1 MRQDFILDELLQ
13 TSKLQVYLLLNIDL
27 YLQEISL
34 KYFIIYSSDNF
45 IFMLSSTNEL
55 FSFLEYD
62 IELNYENKLIHAH

>member
-34 KYFIIYSSDNF
+34 KSFIIYSSDNF

>member
-13 TSKLQVYLLLNIDL
+13 TSKLQVYLHSNIDL

-34 KYFIIYSSDNF
+34 KSFIIYFSDNF

-62 IELNYENKLIHAH
+62 IELNYENKLIHAQ

>member
-13 TSKLQVYLLLNIDL
+13 TSKLQVYLHSNIDL

-34 KYFIIYSSDNF
+34 KSFIIYFSDNF

-55 FSFLEYD
+55 FSFLKYD
-62 IELNYENKLIHAH
+62 IELNYENKLIHAQ